1 MAELI
6 GTVGVIMRYPVKS
19 LQGERLDEGKIT
31 PIGLS
36 GDRTHA
42 LVDLSTGKIASAKQ
56 PNLWRDLLQYSANTT
71 AAAEPWSIDV
81 MDAAGNRLQHLDP
94 DFDSKLSQWLGR
106 QVRLIDVR
114 PEGIELNRA
123 RPDEVLVSGVDAM
136 VTQDVLAIAKA
147 APTGG
152 FFDFAPLHVMTT
164 ASLNAISAAAPD
176 ASIAAE
182 RYRPNLV
189 IETEAGMV
197 FPENAWVGRRIRIG
211 DTVSLEVIA
220 PTPRC
225 AVPMLMHG
233 RLPFS
238 RDAVAV
244 VNTLNQVEFPMLGAG
259 TFPCLGAYATVL
271 AAGAVKRGDQVM
283 LQ

>member
-1 MAELI
+1 MTDMI
-6 GTVGVIMRYPVKS
+6 GTVGTILRYPVKS
-19 LQGERLDEGKIT
+19 LLGERLDQGTIT

-42 LVDLSTGKIASAKQ
+42 LIDVSTGKIASAKQ
-56 PNLWRDLLQYSANTT
+56 PNLWRDLLEYSANT
-71 AAAEPWSIDV
+71 AAASIDV
-81 MDAAGNRLQHLDP
+81 TDAAGNRLHHLDP
-94 DFDSKLSQWLGR
+94 DFDARLSEWLGR
-106 QVRLIDVR
+106 QVKLIDVR
-114 PEGIELNRA
+114 PAGIELNRA

-136 VTQDVLAIAKA
+136 VTQDVLAISKA

-152 FFDFAPLHVMTT
+152 FFDFAPIHVMTT
-164 ASLNAISAAAPD
+164 ASLDAVRAAAPD
-176 ASIAAE
+176 ASISAE
-182 RYRPNLV
+182 RYRPNIV
-189 IETEAGMV
+189 IETGAGMV

-211 DTVSLEVIA
+211 ETVSLEVIA

-238 RDAVAV
+238 REAVAV
-244 VNTLNQVEFPMLGAG
+244 VNQLNQVEFPMLGPG

-271 AAGAVKRGDQVM
+271 APGAVKCGDQVI